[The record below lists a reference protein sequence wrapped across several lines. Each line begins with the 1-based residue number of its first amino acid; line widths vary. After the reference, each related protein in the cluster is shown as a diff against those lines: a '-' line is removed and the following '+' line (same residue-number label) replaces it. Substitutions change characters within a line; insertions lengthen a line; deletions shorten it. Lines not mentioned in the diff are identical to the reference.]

1 MSHYNTVFHT
11 LVKILPRHEIDRL
24 DRKYGQGDRRR
35 KTSRYVQLIVM
46 LMAQILGLKSLREIE
61 QAQKSKQKKLY
72 HLGVK
77 SPVSR
82 SALSRMNDERSAD
95 FFKDVFQQMLQSCKA
110 FAPGSQ
116 FKLSGVNNLILMDA
130 TTIQLC
136 LNVFPW
142 ATYTQTKGALKLHFG
157 LNDNGYLPD
166 FMVPTTGKE
175 HEINVAK
182 SLDYQPGSMI
192 CMDRGYTD
200 YDWWEDLTRK
210 GVYFVT
216 RLKSNAVYDE
226 IRRRA
231 GRRSKNVMDDET
243 IKLKGSQ
250 TPFRLIHYISP
261 DDQHEYHFI
270 TNAMH
275 LPAQTIADIYKERW
289 RIELFFKWV
298 KQNLKIKTF
307 LGTSANAV
315 MTQVWIA
322 LCLYLILAFIRF
334 ISKTVHSMR
343 EILNWI
349 RINLF
354 SNEILNDYLIPK
366 MTEPIVNPQLALF

>member
-1 MSHYNTVFHT
+1 MAQYNTVFHT
-11 LVKILPRHEIDRL
+11 LTKLLPRHEIDRL
-24 DRKYGQGDRRR
+24 DRKYGQCDRRR
-35 KTSRYVQLIVM
+35 KTSRYVQFIVL

-61 QAQKSKQKKLY
+61 QAQKSKQKRLY
-72 HLGVK
+72 HLGIK

-95 FFKDVFQQMLQSCKA
+95 FFKEVFEQMLQSCQA
-110 FAPGSQ
+110 LTPGSK
-116 FKLSGVNNLILMDA
+116 FKLPGVNSLILMDA

-136 LNVFPW
+136 LDVFPW
-142 ATYTQTKGALKLHFG
+142 ATYTQTKGAIKLHFG
-157 LNDNGYLPD
+157 LNDNGYLPE
-166 FMVPTTGKE
+166 FMVATTGKV

-182 SLDYQPGSMI
+182 SLAYQPKSMI

-200 YDWWEDLTRK
+200 YDWWEELTRK

-216 RLKSNAVYDE
+216 RLKSNAIYDE

-231 GRRSKNVMDDET
+231 GRRSRNVVDDET
-243 IKLKGSQ
+243 IRLNGSQ
-250 TPFRLIHYISP
+250 TSFRLIHYISP
-261 DDQHEYHFI
+261 EDRHEYHFI

-289 RIELFFKWV
+289 QIELFFKWV

-315 MTQVWIA
+315 MTQVWVA

-334 ISKTVHSMR
+334 KSKTVHSMR

-354 SNEILNDYLIPK
+354 SNEILDDYLIPK

>member
-1 MSHYNTVFHT
+1 MRLS
-11 LVKILPRHEIDRL
+11 KPRRANEKGFI
-24 DRKYGQGDRRR
+24 
-35 KTSRYVQLIVM
+35 I
-46 LMAQILGLKSLREIE
+46 I
-61 QAQKSKQKKLY
+61 
-72 HLGVK
+72 GVK

-82 SALSRMNDERSAD
+82 SALSRMNDERNAD
-95 FFKDVFQQMLQSCKA
+95 FFKDVFLQMLQSCHA
-110 FAPGSQ
+110 LAPGSR
-116 FKLSGVNNLILMDA
+116 FKLPGVNSLILMDA

-136 LNVFPW
+136 LDVFPW
-142 ATYTQTKGALKLHFG
+142 ATYTQTKGAIKLHFG
-157 LNDNGYLPD
+157 LNDNGYQPD
-166 FMVPTTGKE
+166 FMVATTGKV

-210 GVYFVT
+210 GAYFVT

-231 GRRSKNVMDDET
+231 GRRSKNVVDDET
-243 IKLKGSQ
+243 IKLNGNQ

-289 RIELFFKWV
+289 QIELFFKWI
-298 KQNLKIKTF
+298 KQNLKIKSF
-307 LGTSANAV
+307 LGTSENAV
-315 MTQVWIA
+315 MTQVWVA
-322 LCLYLILAFIRF
+322 LCLYLILAFMRF
-334 ISKTVHSMR
+334 MSTTVHSMR
-343 EILNWI
+343 EILN
-349 RINLF
+349 
-354 SNEILNDYLIPK
+354 
-366 MTEPIVNPQLALF
+366 

>member
-1 MSHYNTVFHT
+1 MAQYNTVFHT

-24 DRKYGQGDRRR
+24 DKKYGQGDRRR

-46 LMAQILGLKSLREIE
+46 LMSQILGLKSLRELE
-61 QAQKSKQKKLY
+61 QAQKSKRKRLY

-110 FAPGSQ
+110 LAPGSQ
-116 FKLSGVNNLILMDA
+116 FKLPGVNSLILMDA

-136 LNVFPW
+136 LDVFPW

-166 FMVPTTGKE
+166 FMVATTGKE

-200 YDWWEDLTRK
+200 YDWWEELTRK

-231 GRRSKNVMDDET
+231 GRRSRNVVDDET

-261 DDQHEYHFI
+261 EDMHEYHFM

-275 LPAQTIADIYKERW
+275 LSAQTIADIYKERW
-289 RIELFFKWV
+289 QIELFFKWV

-315 MTQVWIA
+315 MTQVWVA

-354 SNEILNDYLIPK
+354 SNEILDDYLVPK
-366 MTEPIVNPQLALF
+366 MTKPIVSPQLALF